1 MRVTI
6 GTNQS
11 DICSNYYSSNWTDGA
26 NRNNGDHTVDDKTMC
41 VNRNR
46 FIYSVSPNC
55 IRYEDIQKEERSDRV
70 VKRHNQRSST
80 VGSRSNTDHVDCLH
94 GLSAFWLKRMV
105 CKTVLKAKKRLL
117 IPFTAVT
124 TTFLFTNT
132 PKASAQTLMERITQ
146 VKAPLG
152 HALSKTSPAN
162 DMRDF
167 FEKWNVLADMINNTV
182 NFFSQLP
189 ETIAQL
195 SVNLLAKLYE
205 LLMMLIQTP
214 LFIFDNPYLRDATM
228 TFSFVAMGI
237 VTVLTMIESIKKI
250 TKRDHTDFKSIM
262 KRYGLAVV
270 GTGFAPFL
278 FKQSFALIN
287 WLTTSITKI
296 GVAGIK
302 SEGSMSYMKM
312 SGIDTFVLLG
322 FDVMLLALVFPILL
336 QNARRFFD
344 LTFLSVMT
352 PLALSCYV
360 FDDYKYL
367 FSKWWNK
374 IKHLATI
381 QIVFAIFICIIG
393 LIIFGIPATTG
404 SGFLIKTLCIIGGF
418 TRLANPPTL
427 IKQRI
432 DTGDESIKLTTS
444 KTVGMLKKGVELAV
458 FKNPR
463 ALLAKSAAE
472 KALATTKL
480 RKKHGQRFV
489 KNLT

>member
-1 MRVTI
+1 LVRQTFLRV
-6 GTNQS
+6 
-11 DICSNYYSSNWTDGA
+11 
-26 NRNNGDHTVDDKTMC
+26 
-41 VNRNR
+41 
-46 FIYSVSPNC
+46 
-55 IRYEDIQKEERSDRV
+55 
-70 VKRHNQRSST
+70 
-80 VGSRSNTDHVDCLH
+80 
-94 GLSAFWLKRMV
+94 
-105 CKTVLKAKKRLL
+105 AKLYV
-117 IPFTAVT
+117 IPFAAVT
-124 TTFLFTNT
+124 TTFLFANT
-132 PKASAQTLMERITQ
+132 PKASAQTLMERVTN
-146 VKAPLG
+146 VKAPIG
-152 HALSKTSPAN
+152 YMIGKTEKATE
-162 DMRDF
+162 MKEF
-167 FEKWNVLADMINNTV
+167 FEKWNVLADMLNNTV

-287 WLTTSITKI
+287 WATESITKI
-296 GVAGIK
+296 GSAGIRT
-302 SEGSMSYMKM
+302 EGMMSYEKL
-312 SGIDTFVLLG
+312 SGFDTTVLLG
-322 FDVMLLALVFPILL
+322 FDVMLIALVFPILL

-344 LTFLSVMT
+344 LTFLTVMT
-352 PLALSCYV
+352 PFALSCYV

-367 FSKWWNK
+367 FSKWWHR
-374 IKHLATI
+374 IKHLASI
-381 QIVFAIFICIIG
+381 QLVFATFICIMG

-404 SGFLIKTLCIIGGF
+404 SAFCIKLLIIAGGF
-418 TRLANPPTL
+418 FRLASPPTL

-432 DTGDESIKLTTS
+432 DIGDESLGKSANRTT
-444 KTVGMLKKGVELAV
+444 GMLRKGVELAV

-472 KALATTKL
+472 KALATAKL

>member
-1 MRVTI
+1 MVRETFLRV
-6 GTNQS
+6 
-11 DICSNYYSSNWTDGA
+11 
-26 NRNNGDHTVDDKTMC
+26 
-41 VNRNR
+41 
-46 FIYSVSPNC
+46 
-55 IRYEDIQKEERSDRV
+55 
-70 VKRHNQRSST
+70 
-80 VGSRSNTDHVDCLH
+80 
-94 GLSAFWLKRMV
+94 
-105 CKTVLKAKKRLL
+105 AKLYV
-117 IPFTAVT
+117 IPFAAVT
-124 TTFLFTNT
+124 TTSLFANT
-132 PKASAQTLMERITQ
+132 PKASAQTLMEKVTS

-152 HALSKTSPAN
+152 HMIGKTEKATE
-162 DMRDF
+162 MKEF
-167 FEKWNVLADMINNTV
+167 FEKWNVLADMVNTTV
-182 NFFSQLP
+182 NFFSHLP

-250 TKRDHTDFKSIM
+250 TKRDHTDFKSIL
-262 KRYGLAVV
+262 KRYGVAVV

-287 WLTTSITKI
+287 WATESITKI
-296 GVAGIK
+296 GSAGIR
-302 SEGSMSYMKM
+302 SEGMMSYEKL
-312 SGIDTFVLLG
+312 SGFDTTVLLG
-322 FDVMLLALVFPILL
+322 FDVMLIALVVPIIF

-344 LTFLSVMT
+344 LTFLTVMT

-367 FSKWWNK
+367 FSKWWHR
-374 IKHLATI
+374 IKHLASI
-381 QIVFAIFICIIG
+381 QLVFATFISIMG
-393 LIIFGIPATTG
+393 LIIFGIPATSG
-404 SGFLIKTLCIIGGF
+404 SSFLVKLLIIAGGF
-418 TRLANPPTL
+418 FRLANAPTL
-427 IKQRI
+427 VKQRI
-432 DTGDESIKLTTS
+432 DIGDESLGKSANRTTS
-444 KTVGMLKKGVELAV
+444 MLKKGVELAV

-472 KALATTKL
+472 KATKIASL

>member
-1 MRVTI
+1 V
-6 GTNQS
+6 
-11 DICSNYYSSNWTDGA
+11 
-26 NRNNGDHTVDDKTMC
+26 
-41 VNRNR
+41 
-46 FIYSVSPNC
+46 
-55 IRYEDIQKEERSDRV
+55 
-70 VKRHNQRSST
+70 
-80 VGSRSNTDHVDCLH
+80 
-94 GLSAFWLKRMV
+94 
-105 CKTVLKAKKRLL
+105 
-117 IPFTAVT
+117 VT
-124 TTFLFTNT
+124 TAFLFANT
-132 PKASAQTLMERITQ
+132 PKASAQTLIEQIANIKSPIGYMTGGYN
-146 VKAPLG
+146 KA
-152 HALSKTSPAN
+152 SEIQE
-162 DMRDF
+162 F
-167 FEKWNVLADMINNTV
+167 FEKWNVLAEIVTNTV
-182 NFFSQLP
+182 YFFSHLP

-205 LLMMLIQTP
+205 LLMLLIQTP

-270 GTGFAPFL
+270 ATGFAPFL

-287 WLTTSITKI
+287 WITTSITKI

-312 SGIDTFVLLG
+312 SGIDTAILIG
-322 FDVMLLALVFPILL
+322 FDIMLLALLFPVLK

-344 LTFLSVMT
+344 LTFLSVIT

-367 FSKWWNK
+367 FSKWWNR

-381 QIVFAIFICIIG
+381 QLVFALFICIIG

-404 SGFLIKTLCIIGGF
+404 SGFLIKVLCIIGGF

-432 DTGDESIKLTTS
+432 DTGDESIKTTAN
-444 KTVGMLKKGVELAV
+444 KTVGMLKNGVELAV

-472 KALATTKL
+472 KTLKTAKL